1 MDGLDD
7 HEAKWPVHELSS
19 RLAARVASTWNY
31 PILGLAGEVP
41 GPGWL
46 FEANSFDGNVDSVTV
61 AYGSPIAD
69 APNLV
74 LVKTSRHLH
83 EPSGLDRL
91 LKFESRRGGQWRL
104 GAALTRD
111 SEPSPGPTLPIT
123 VLKKAIQVESR
134 VLGLHIGAEVIL
146 EEFGLNLTL
155 VSRRWSLEHAA
166 VAPVQ
171 DISELLANRERV
183 LRQGLPDLQA

>member
-1 MDGLDD
+1 VDGLDD
-7 HEAKWPVHELSS
+7 DEAKWPAHEISS
-19 RLAARVASTWNY
+19 RLAARVASAWNY

-46 FEANSFDGNVDSVTV
+46 FEANLFEGNVDSVTV

-74 LVKTSRHLH
+74 LVRTSRHLH

-91 LKFESRRGGQWRL
+91 LKFESRRAGQWSL
-104 GAALTRD
+104 GSALTRD
-111 SEPSPGPTLPIT
+111 SQPSPGPTLSIT
-123 VLKKAIQVESR
+123 VLKKAIQVGSR

-146 EEFGLNLTL
+146 EEFGLNLIL
-155 VSRRWSLEHAA
+155 ISRRWSLEHAI

-171 DISELLANRERV
+171 DISVLLANRERA
-183 LRQGLPDLQA
+183 LRKGLPNFHA